1 MSEMETF
8 RGKTF
13 KYNEGQGADMPKR
26 DPSDPPQGVIVKH
39 LCGGR
44 NGEKIM
50 MYLDDIKPEWKKNE
64 DGNWCADVAC
74 PHCLKVETYTE
85 KEKDEENGK
94 FQKAA

>member
-1 MSEMETF
+1 MPVVETF

-13 KYNEGQGADMPKR
+13 NYDKEQGTDKRKR
-26 DPSDPPQGVIVKH
+26 DPSEPPKGVIVAH
-39 LCGGR
+39 FCAAR

-64 DGNWCADVAC
+64 DGNWCADIDC
-74 PHCLKVETYTE
+74 PHCPKVETYTE
-85 KEKDEENGK
+85 KVNNEEESK